1 MKSFNNAVKQ
11 ERTGWRD
18 QKLSERHRLWG
29 WDCPA
34 VDIDFLMLEYDKGK
48 AVALVE
54 YKHQNAPMQK
64 ITHPTYQALIDLGN
78 RAKIPVFNVRY
89 ADSFLWWIVTPL
101 NSNAQHYLPEQK
113 KMTEQE
119 WVAFLYRLRGRKYE
133 ATKVYEKET
142 PSNGIPV

>member
-1 MKSFNNAVKQ
+1 MTSCNNTVKA

-34 VDIDFLMLEYDKGK
+34 VDIDFLMLEYDNGK

-89 ADSFLWWIVTPL
+89 ADNFLWWIVTPL
-101 NSNAQHYLPEQK
+101 NKIAQHYLPEQK

-119 WVAFLYRLRGRKYE
+119 WVAFLYQLRGRK
-133 ATKVYEKET
+133 YEKET